1 MGSPLA
7 HENEAPYPNKLAE
20 AFILSYCPPGGI
32 VLDPFCGSGT
42 TMAVA
47 QKRGRR
53 WIGIDCRE
61 SQVKLSDRRIEEVS
75 KQDTNASL

>member
-7 HENEAPYPNKLAE
+7 HENEAPYPEKLVE
-20 AFILSYCPPGGI
+20 AFLLSYCPPGGI

-47 QKRGRR
+47 QKHGRR

-61 SQVKLSDRRIEEVS
+61 SQFNLSDRRIEEVS
-75 KQDTNASL
+75 KYE